1 MDLKKVFLCILI
13 IQTGF
18 IFSQFKGTYQ
28 FPEKFNQGYFFDPVL
43 SYQKLNEVKIAGFT
57 EDQVDI
63 YKIHKTFD
71 VQRQFDNNVY
81 YLEWYELEKYLY
93 KLVDTI
99 LPIEIKLKQPYDV
112 FIERDI
118 DFNAHALGNGFV
130 FANIGL
136 LANCNNEAELAYIL
150 GHEIGHSIF
159 NHGYMINSDFISA
172 YNHNNISQT
181 SKEYLL
187 MFEKSRKAELQS
199 DSFAYACL
207 NKAHLNLNTIKNS
220 LNILQFSESSSLF
233 YINKTRRGSYKDF
246 MNTFATHPN
255 STERKKLLNTFRNHS
270 TIKGS
275 NFIIDSLYFKK
286 MKRIAH
292 EECKKISM
300 ESGDF
305 ENSLKLSF
313 IDYLQGDDA
322 LKNLYYIFESIRRM
336 LYRDPKIKDKGFLA
350 EDLQYSEFE
359 YFNSSILK
367 KPEILFIDSLQFDK
381 ASSHELL
388 INKEK
393 PFNTYEEAY
402 LYFVNLAETKGFNEV
417 FFSKALFYYSKK
429 DETKFKENILKY
441 IEKGGGIFT
450 DCANNLNQYGFPY
463 IKDGKTTVLIDN
475 STNFSSSDNYYHS
488 LQRISYN
495 KEVHELFKND
505 TSKVQLTLMNELLGV
520 RPKMLYNYQKLK
532 WNLFQLYNET
542 DAENYYK
549 KRYMAKED
557 MEERAKR
564 NKFNKN
570 LIIYV
575 PEWYKW
581 FKENNF
587 NGVAYQKMDYSYK
600 SIRET
605 EEYTN
610 SYDLGYFN
618 FFDNRPFFGKCI
630 RNGNIRKQKT
640 VDMAA
645 DAREYL
651 FYKE

>member
-1 MDLKKVFLCILI
+1 MNYKKTLLLFFI

-18 IFSQFKGTYQ
+18 VFSQFKGTYQ
-28 FPEKFNQGYFFDPVL
+28 FPEKFNKSYFFDPVA
-43 SYQKLNEVKIAGFT
+43 SYQKLSTVKIPGFT
-57 EDQVDI
+57 EDQIDN
-63 YKIHKTFD
+63 YRIHKTFD
-71 VQRQFDNNVY
+71 VQRQFDNNAY

-99 LPIEIKLKQPYDV
+99 LPLEVKSKQPYDV

-172 YNHNNISQT
+172 YNNNNISQT
-181 SKEYLL
+181 SKEYML
-187 MFEKSRKAELQS
+187 MFDKSRKAELQS

-207 NKAHLNLNTIKNS
+207 NKVQLNLNTIINS
-220 LNILQFSESSSLF
+220 LNILQFSEASSLF
-233 YINKTRRGSYKDF
+233 YVNKSRRGSYKDF
-246 MNTFATHPN
+246 MNTFGTHPN
-255 STERKKLLNTFRNHS
+255 SAERKKLLNSFRKKTKVN
-270 TIKGS
+270 GS

-286 MKRIAH
+286 IKKIAH

-305 ENSLKLSF
+305 ENALKLSF
-313 IDYLQGDDA
+313 IDYLHGDDG
-322 LKNLYYIFESIRRM
+322 LKNLFYIFESIRRL

-359 YFNSSILK
+359 YFNSSVLK
-367 KPEILFIDSLQFDK
+367 KPEVLFIDSLQFAK
-381 ASSHELL
+381 ASSHPLL
-388 INKEK
+388 TNKEK
-393 PFNTYEEAY
+393 PFNTYEQAY
-402 LYFVNLAETKGFNEV
+402 LYFINLAEIKGFNEV
-417 FFSKALFYYSKK
+417 FFSKALFHYAKK
-429 DETKFKENILKY
+429 DEIKFKENLLKY

-450 DCANNLNQYGFPY
+450 DCANNLNQFGFPY
-463 IKDGKTTVLIDN
+463 IKEGKTTVLIDN

-495 KEVHELFKND
+495 NDIHEIFKKD
-505 TSKVQLTLMNELLGV
+505 SAKVELTIMNELLGV
-520 RPKMLYNYQKLK
+520 KPKMLYNYQKLK
-532 WNLFQLYNET
+532 WNIFQLYNET
-542 DAENYYK
+542 DTENYYK
-549 KRYMAKED
+549 KKYQAKENMD
-557 MEERAKR
+557 ERAKR
-564 NKFNKN
+564 DKFNKN

-581 FKENNF
+581 FKENNL
-587 NGVAYQKMDYSYK
+587 NGIVYQKMDYSYK
-600 SIRET
+600 SVRET

-640 VDMAA
+640 VEMVS